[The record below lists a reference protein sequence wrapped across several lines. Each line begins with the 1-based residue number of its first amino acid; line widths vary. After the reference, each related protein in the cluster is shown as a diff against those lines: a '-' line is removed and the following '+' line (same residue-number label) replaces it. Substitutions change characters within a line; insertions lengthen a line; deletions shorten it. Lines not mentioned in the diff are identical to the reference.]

1 MLRKAFQFQFLFLLI
16 LISSLNLASQHSNAY
31 PLSTQS
37 RWIIDDSTNERVK
50 LVCGNWAGHLE
61 PMIPEGLDRIPLQE
75 IVGELVKNN
84 FNCVRLT
91 YAIYMWTRNG
101 NHTVND
107 TLNGLD
113 APDAVVA
120 GIAKNNPSIL
130 KMTHIEAFDAVVNEL
145 GNQNIKVLLD
155 NHVSEPK
162 WCCNGD
168 DENGFFNDRHFDPQE
183 WIQGLTLAAEH
194 FNGHPPIVAMSLRN
208 ELRGPRQN
216 VNDWYNY
223 MSQAALAIHKSNP
236 NVLVVIS
243 GLNYDTELQFLRNKP
258 LNIDL
263 GKKMVYE
270 THLYSWSVGLKDVWI
285 KQPLNRVCANS
296 ISTLNE
302 RAGFLITGENAVP
315 LIMTEF
321 GFDETGSSVADDRFL
336 TCLQTYLVGNDLD
349 WGLWAFQGGY
359 YVNVDKVPV
368 NETFGVLDDT
378 WLKLRYPNFTN
389 KFQLLQRKNQDPTS
403 KLSNAY
409 ILYHPLSGNC
419 AQVNN
424 NNELEIG
431 SCVNQNKWTYNGSQI
446 LFNNTSKC
454 LTSAGEGLPV
464 SVSDNCQSKNSSWQ
478 TASLSKLHLATV
490 DQDGKQLCLQDSNSS

>member
-1 MLRKAFQFQFLFLLI
+1 M
-16 LISSLNLASQHSNAY
+16 
-31 PLSTQS
+31 
-37 RWIIDDSTNERVK
+37 
-50 LVCGNWAGHLE
+50 
-61 PMIPEGLDRIPLQE
+61 
-75 IVGELVKNN
+75 
-84 FNCVRLT
+84 
-91 YAIYMWTRNG
+91 
-101 NHTVND
+101 
-107 TLNGLD
+107 
-113 APDAVVA
+113 
-120 GIAKNNPSIL
+120 AKRSPQ
-130 KMTHIEAFDAVVNEL
+130 MV
-145 GNQNIKVLLD
+145 
-155 NHVSEPK
+155 
-162 WCCNGD
+162 
-168 DENGFFNDRHFDPQE
+168 DRHFDPQE
-183 WIQGLTLAAEH
+183 WIQGLNLAAEH
-194 FNGHPPIVAMSLRN
+194 FNGHAPIVAMSLRN

-263 GKKMVYE
+263 
-270 THLYSWSVGLKDVWI
+270 
-285 KQPLNRVCANS
+285 
-296 ISTLNE
+296 
-302 RAGFLITGENAVP
+302 
-315 LIMTEF
+315 
-321 GFDETGSSVADDRFL
+321 GSSVADDRFL

-403 KLSNAY
+403 KLPNAY

-431 SCVNQNKWTYNGSQI
+431 SCANQNKWTYNGSQI

-454 LTSAGEGLPV
+454 LTSAGEGFPV

-490 DQDGKQLCLQDSNSS
+490 DQDGKQLCLQDSNSFNSSVVASKCICINDDSLCLDDPQSQWFQLVATNV